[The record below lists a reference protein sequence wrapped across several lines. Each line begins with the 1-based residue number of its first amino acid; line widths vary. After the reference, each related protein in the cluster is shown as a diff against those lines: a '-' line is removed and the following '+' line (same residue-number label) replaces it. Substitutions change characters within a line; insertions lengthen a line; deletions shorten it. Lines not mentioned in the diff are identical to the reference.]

1 MKNSQIINFLRSIL
15 PIDLSVIPET
25 AYVVGGAVRDA
36 FLQRHRDNVDLD
48 FVLPRDAIK
57 TAKLIATL
65 YHGGFVVLDQKRQIA
80 RVVLANVTL
89 DFAQQEGDT
98 LFDDLQRRD
107 YRLNAIAV
115 NLHNGELID
124 PLDGEKDI
132 LNGVIRMVS
141 PQNLLDDPL
150 RLLRAY
156 RQASQLNFTIDSDT
170 RKTIQKLAPSLS
182 HVAMERV
189 KTELDY
195 LLASD
200 NYTQYLSLVNEDKIL
215 SFCLPNLTTQSLQE
229 LSQVDDFIT
238 FLAQKYSY
246 FHSTSNNFCQ
256 LNITS
261 SILIKLAFLVS
272 SDEKK
277 VKEEL
282 LNLKCSNQEIKI
294 VTTIIKYLPDVLMF
308 DVNITVREQ
317 YFFFLNVGD
326 ILTLLMVVAGVKGA
340 DFQVVELFLNR
351 YFNADDL
358 IAHSRPL
365 ISGHDLINELNLKPS
380 PLIKTVLTEVE
391 IAHIEGKFNDRRRAL
406 DYANYLITMKKV
418 S

>member
-1 MKNSQIINFLRSIL
+1 MKNLEIIDFLRSIL

-36 FLQRHRDNVDLD
+36 FLQRHRDTIDLD

-57 TAKLIATL
+57 TAQLIATL

-98 LFDDLQRRD
+98 IYHDLQRRD
-107 YRLNAIAV
+107 YRLNAIAA
-115 NLHNGELID
+115 NLHGKELID

-141 PQNLLDDPL
+141 PENLKDDPL
-150 RLLRAY
+150 RLFRAY

-170 RKTIQKLAPSLS
+170 RKTIQELAPSLS

-200 NYTQYLSLVNEDKIL
+200 NYIQYLSLANQDEIL
-215 SFCLPNLTTQSLQE
+215 SFCLPNLTAQSLQE
-229 LSQVDDFIT
+229 LSHIDDFIT
-238 FLAQKYSY
+238 LLAQKYSY
-246 FHSTSNNFCQ
+246 FSSKHSTNNDFCQ
-256 LNITS
+256 LNITNY
-261 SILIKLAFLVS
+261 ILIKLAFLVS

-282 LNLKCSNQEIKI
+282 VNLKCSNQEIK
-294 VTTIIKYLPDVLMF
+294 VVNTIIKYLPDIFKF
-308 DVNITVREQ
+308 DINITIREQ
-317 YFFFLNVGD
+317 YFFFVNTGN
-326 ILTLLMVVAGVKGA
+326 ILPLLMVVAGVKGA
-340 DFQVVELFLNR
+340 DFPVIELLLNR
-351 YFNADDL
+351 YFNPDDL

-365 ISGHDLINELNLKPS
+365 ISGHDLINHLNMKPS
-380 PLIKTVLTEVE
+380 PLIKTILTEVE
-391 IAHIEGKFNDRRRAL
+391 IAYLEGKFNDRQGAL
-406 DYANYLITMKKV
+406 DYANSLIRGY
-418 S
+418 